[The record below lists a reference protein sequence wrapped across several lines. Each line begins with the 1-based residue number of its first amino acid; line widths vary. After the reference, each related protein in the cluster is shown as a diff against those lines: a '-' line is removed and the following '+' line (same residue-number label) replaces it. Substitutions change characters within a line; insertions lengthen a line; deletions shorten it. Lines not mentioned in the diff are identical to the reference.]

1 MMRAYG
7 HETDGVTS
15 VPEEAAYLA
24 AAAKRLLG
32 DSGATLADT
41 AQWMT
46 ETAGPTVFGRPWS
59 PTTLRRRLRNPA
71 IAGLRENADGELVKG
86 PAEPLIDRET
96 FDALQELFT
105 RNERG
110 QGGKPTHVHLL
121 SGGTAVCDL
130 CDAPLVS
137 RSTANGGRGYVC
149 ETAGCGKVRIAAE
162 PLDKYVA
169 ERAIARLERAGMIKR
184 LADLRDRF
192 VAEAAEA
199 ATSLEKLRE
208 HKDELARAYGARD
221 LSLGEFKKAK
231 AALDERRSQA
241 MAAMRRGKYLDELP
255 ELTVESLVEWWN
267 KTASQEQRRAL
278 LQLIVAEVRVGP
290 ATVRGSRRFDEARFD
305 ILWR

>member
-1 MMRAYG
+1 MRAYG
-7 HETDGVTS
+7 HETDGVTA

-24 AAAKRLLG
+24 AAAKRLLEG
-32 DSGATLADT
+32 ESTLADT

-86 PAEPLIDRET
+86 PAESLIDRET

-105 RNERG
+105 RNQRG
-110 QGGKPTHVHLL
+110 QGDKSTHVHLL
-121 SGGTAVCDL
+121 SGGTAECDL
-130 CDAPLVS
+130 CDRALVS

-169 ERAIARLERAGMIKR
+169 ERAIARLERAGMMKR
-184 LADLRDRF
+184 LADLRDRL
-192 VAEAAEA
+192 VEESEEAAKF
-199 ATSLEKLRE
+199 LEELRG
-208 HKDELARAYGARD
+208 HKDELAWAFGAKD

-231 AALDERRSQA
+231 EALEERRSQA
-241 MAAMRRGKYLDELP
+241 MAAMRKAKYLDELP
-255 ELTVESLVEWWN
+255 ELTVEALVEWWN
-267 KTASQEQRRAL
+267 NTAGQEQRRAL

>member
-1 MMRAYG
+1 MRAYG
-7 HETDGVTS
+7 HETDGVTA

-24 AAAKRLLG
+24 AAAERLLEG
-32 DSGATLADT
+32 AATLADT

-59 PTTLRRRLRNPA
+59 PTTLRRRLRNPG

-86 PAEPLIDRET
+86 PAEPLVDRDT

-110 QGGKPTHVHLL
+110 QGSKPAHVHLL

-130 CDAPLVS
+130 CDSPLVS

-169 ERAIARLERAGMIKR
+169 ERAIARLGRAGMMKR
-184 LADLRDRF
+184 LADLRDGF
-192 VAEAAEA
+192 VAESEEA
-199 ATSLEKLRE
+199 ARFLDGLRS
-208 HKDELARAYGARD
+208 HKDELARAFGAKD

-231 AALDERRSQA
+231 EALEARRSQA
-241 MAAMRRGKYLDELP
+241 MAAMRRGKYLGELP
-255 ELTVESLVEWWN
+255 ELTVEALVEWWN
-267 KTASQEQRRAL
+267 ETAGQEQRRAL

-290 ATVRGSRRFDEARFD
+290 AAVRGSRRFDETRFD